1 MGLKLEHVNNRK
13 MLLNLWEKGSNDI
26 MLAISTF
33 WLLSYP
39 RI

>member
-13 MLLNLWEKGSNDI
+13 MLSNLWEKGSIDM
-26 MLAISTF
+26 MLAFTTF

-39 RI
+39 II